1 MARFFF
7 DTGDRD
13 LVLLDEIGVEC
24 GGLEEVRRV
33 GFEGLIDLTRDA
45 LKSVDGQKVFVE
57 VRDENGDKVLRLS
70 LSLQIMLM
78 R

>member
-13 LVLLDEIGVEC
+13 LVLQDEIGVEC
-24 GGLEEVRRV
+24 TGLEEVRRV

-45 LKSVDGQKVFVE
+45 LKSVDGQKLFVE

-70 LSLQIMLM
+70 LSLQIKLM

>member
-13 LVLLDEIGVEC
+13 LVLQDEIGVEC
-24 GGLEEVRRV
+24 AGLEEVRRV

-45 LKSVDGQKVFVE
+45 LKGVDGQKLFVE

-70 LSLQIMLM
+70 LSLQIKLM

>member
-13 LVLLDEIGVEC
+13 LVLQDEIGVEC
-24 GGLEEVRRV
+24 AGLEEVRRV

-45 LKSVDGQKVFVE
+45 LKSVDGQKLFVE

-70 LSLQIMLM
+70 LSLQIKLM

>member
-57 VRDENGDKVLRLS
+57 VRDENGDKILRLS